1 MYSVMLPAA
10 IWCRILSGSV
20 RHFPLVRRTSGK
32 LSLVREALCHNPGK
46 TSLEGPE
53 RN

>member
-20 RHFPLVRRTSGK
+20 RHFPLVRRHSDK
-32 LSLVREALCHNPGK
+32 LSLVREVLCHNPGK
-46 TSLEGPE
+46 TSLEDPE
-53 RN
+53 RY

>member
-20 RHFPLVRRTSGK
+20 RHFPLQLRASDK
-32 LSLVREALCHNPGK
+32 LSLVREVLRHNPGK

-53 RN
+53 R